1 MAAYILRRLLLF
13 PIVLW
18 GVTLLLFGVFMLL
31 TPQQRVATYVQ
42 SPAELHGGAAAVE
55 QIVEKYG
62 LDDPFPVQYWRWV
75 SNVLRG
81 NLGWS
86 QSAAMPVAEALVRL
100 FPATAELALL
110 AIIPV
115 ILGGVWLGS
124 LAAVHHNRALDHALR
139 FFSML
144 ARTFPSFVFGLLAL
158 MIFYGKLDWFP
169 PGRLSPWANEI
180 VSSSQFHQYTGMN
193 VFDSILNA
201 QWGVL
206 VDSLRHLL
214 LPVLI
219 LSAQSWAVLLRIM
232 RSSMLE
238 TLRQEYVIVAR
249 AKGLRESTV
258 ISRHARRNALL
269 PLVTVVGLWLA
280 YLMGG
285 VVIVETVFNYNGLGR
300 FAATAAQ
307 RLDFPA
313 VLGFTLLFATLLL
326 TINLIVDLSYAL
338 LDPRIRLGS

>member
-18 GVTLLLFGVFMLL
+18 GVTLLLFAVFMLL
-31 TPQQRVATYVQ
+31 SPQQRVATYVR
-42 SPAELHGGAAAVE
+42 SPAELHGGAGAVK
-55 QIVEKYG
+55 QLIDKYG
-62 LDDPFPVQYWRWV
+62 LDDPFPVQYARWV
-75 SNVLRG
+75 GGILEG

-86 QSAAMPVAEALVRL
+86 QSAKMPVAEALVRL

-115 ILGGVWLGS
+115 ILGGVWLGT
-124 LAAVHHNRALDHALR
+124 LAAVHHNRALDHTLR
-139 FFSML
+139 FLSML
-144 ARTFPSFVFGLLAL
+144 ARAFPSFVFGLLAL
-158 MIFYGKLDWFP
+158 MIFYGKLGWLP
-169 PGRLSPWANEI
+169 PGRLSLWATDI
-180 VSSSQFHQYTGMN
+180 VSSAQFHQYTGLN
-193 VFDSILNA
+193 V
-201 QWGVL
+201 
-206 VDSLRHLL
+206 VDSVLNGQWALLLDALRHLF

-238 TLRQEYVIVAR
+238 TLRQEYVVVAR

-258 ISRHARRNALL
+258 LTRHARRNALL

-280 YLMGG
+280 YLMCG

-307 RLDFPA
+307 QLDFPA

-326 TINLIVDLSYAL
+326 AINLVVDLLYAV